1 MKLLLKLILNRFM
14 LSILIIFFF
23 ALDYKFVRLNPV
35 ELYTVKRPP
44 ETTLADSYYVIEFGE
59 TDIFIEITY
68 LDGKIHL
75 VPKSELSNPL
85 TEENKPL
92 IAWYY
97 YVLGLALANTIPFG
111 WFTKSKKVS
120 KKHKK

>member
-1 MKLLLKLILNRFM
+1 MHTLRMQYPL
-14 LSILIIFFF
+14 
-23 ALDYKFVRLNPV
+23 YQNPNKNATSTISKPFPM

-44 ETTLADSYYVIEFGE
+44 ETSVADSYYIIEFGE

-68 LDGKIHL
+68 LDGQIHL
-75 VPKSELSNPL
+75 VPKSELSSPL

-97 YVLGLALANTIPFG
+97 YALGLALANTIPFG